1 MARPRTLPHGAPAP
15 QRGFTLVEVLVAMF
29 IMAVMAGMAWQGV
42 DAIARSRS
50 VAQASVDRTLRVG
63 TVMAQWQADVRA
75 IHPNP
80 AVPPMYLANQIARLV
95 RTTDAG
101 VQVVAWSVRGGRLL
115 RWASP
120 STVRV
125 AELQD
130 FWLRSQQLLGNESA
144 QLLMLDGVTSW
155 QAYCSDGSPN
165 LNNCE
170 STQEA
175 LPVAV
180 RLVLQFDGE
189 NSGTLTRDTALPA
202 SPR

>member
-1 MARPRTLPHGAPAP
+1 MRRQH
-15 QRGFTLVEVLVAMF
+15 GFTLVEVLVAMF
-29 IMAVMAGMAWQGV
+29 IMAVMAVMAWQGV

-50 VAQASVDRTLRVG
+50 VAKDSVDRTLRVG
-63 TVMAQWQADVRA
+63 TVLAQWQADLRA
-75 IHPNP
+75 LQPGS
-80 AVPPMYLANQIARLV
+80 AVPTLYLASQVARLV
-95 RTTDAG
+95 RTTDEG

-125 AELQD
+125 GELQEY
-130 FWLRSQQLLGNESA
+130 WLRSQQLLGTESA
-144 QLLMLDGVTSW
+144 QLLMLEGVSSW

-180 RLVLQFDGE
+180 RLVMQFDGE
-189 NSGTLTRDTALPA
+189 NVGSLTRDTALPA
-202 SPR
+202 MPR